1 LPSDNAA
8 LNHSTDRIEQV
19 YLTEEQSNEDD
30 FWQNDTNG
38 RSQIFLNKAAK
49 LDAGG
54 GIFNPTNAN
63 HIGLFVVGNRRSSV
77 VLPAQQTSDEMG
89 INENGNCAKPA
100 PAIDPNLGHLSQFFV
115 LGISKL

>member
-1 LPSDNAA
+1 
-8 LNHSTDRIEQV
+8 V

-49 LDAGG
+49 LMQVVAFL
-54 GIFNPTNAN
+54 IPQMPTTSACS
-63 HIGLFVVGNRRSSV
+63 LWRNRRPSV

-115 LGISKL
+115 LGNSKL